1 MKTAGMVVSNAGTT
15 IMKKVT
21 SMEAMTATLM
31 EAMTAKMLTT
41 KESFLVSIVTVNA
54 STRILPAGK
63 LATSASMISS
73 VMMIKQEMMTIYQ
86 KMEKMTMVR
95 LMVTSA

>member
-1 MKTAGMVVSNAGTT
+1 MTMTMKTAGIVAFNAGTT
-15 IMKKVT
+15 TMKK
-21 SMEAMTATLM
+21 ETLM
-31 EAMTAKMLTT
+31 ATMKAKMLTM
-41 KESFLVSIVTVNA
+41 KESSLVSIVTVNA
-54 STRILPAGK
+54 STRISPAGK